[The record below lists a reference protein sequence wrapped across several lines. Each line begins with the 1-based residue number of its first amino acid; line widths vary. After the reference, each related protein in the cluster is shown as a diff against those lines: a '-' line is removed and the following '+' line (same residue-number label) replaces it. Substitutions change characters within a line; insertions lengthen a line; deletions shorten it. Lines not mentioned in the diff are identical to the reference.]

1 MITVQAP
8 AKVNL
13 TLEVLGRRDDGYHEI
28 RSVIQTVGL
37 HDTLR
42 LDWGRRVTFTCDL
55 PGWDAGTSL
64 VSKAVA
70 LLQQTMGH
78 ERGVAVDIEKRIPLM
93 SGLGGDSSDAAAV
106 LLGLDRLWGV
116 HLPVER
122 LHELAGRLGSDVAF
136 FLQGGTALM
145 QGRGENVTPLPSP
158 PPLWAILMVPDVP
171 REPGKTARAYAAL
184 DEQDFTDGHFA
195 DDLAG
200 VIDRGGD
207 IIPGLLHNVFD
218 RTVLDGSEE
227 MGRCRRLMLDA
238 GAAVVHLAGSG
249 PALYALAGSQRE
261 AEGIAGDLQAQGLV
275 AWAVS
280 LGISS

>member
-28 RSVIQTVGL
+28 RSVVQAVGL

-64 VSKAVA
+64 VSQAVA

-145 QGRGENVTPLPSP
+145 RGRGENVTPLLSP
-158 PPLWAILMVPDVP
+158 PSMWAILMVPDVP

-184 DEQDFTDGHFA
+184 DEQDFTDGHFT

-200 VIDRGGD
+200 VIDRCGD
-207 IIPGLLHNVFD
+207 ITPGLLHNVFD

-227 MGRCRRLMLDA
+227 LDRCRRLMRDA
-238 GAAVVHLAGSG
+238 GAAAVQLAGSG
-249 PALYALAGSQRE
+249 PALYALAGNQRE
-261 AEGIAGDLQAQGLV
+261 AEGIAGDLRAQGLV
-275 AWAVS
+275 ACAAS
-280 LGISS
+280 LGVSN